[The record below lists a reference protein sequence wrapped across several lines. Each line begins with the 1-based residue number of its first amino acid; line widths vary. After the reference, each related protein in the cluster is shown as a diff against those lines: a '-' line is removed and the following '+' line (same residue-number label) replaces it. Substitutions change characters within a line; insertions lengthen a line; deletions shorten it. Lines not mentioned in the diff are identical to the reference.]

1 MGNGGDPMKVL
12 DMKPTF
18 DNIFKSLKRDNIG
31 RNADVFRFASILNAI
46 DDRCSIAI
54 DGNWG
59 SGKTFFVQQVKM
71 VLDAYNDSIDS
82 QNASTRNEIRKLG
95 DAFYQREVQ
104 KRNADDEC
112 FLQPQV
118 CVYYDAWE
126 NDNDDDPVLSLVY
139 SILCSSNTDFSFK
152 NRSAVD
158 IGASLLELFT
168 ERNWTQVVQA
178 LRGDNPLEQ
187 LNKEKNI
194 EQQVKEFLDAL
205 LPERGNRL
213 VVLIDELDRC
223 KPSYAV
229 RVLERIKHYF
239 ENDRITFV
247 FSVNTKELQHTIRKH
262 YGNDFDGAR
271 YLERFFDLRISL
283 PEPNLDRYYQCIGF
297 DRAHN
302 TYDII
307 CKEVIKNY
315 HFELR
320 EIEKYIF
327 INSLV
332 RKTEV
337 YNYYMGDAMQFCF
350 YYIVPIMIGLKI
362 HDENRYFAFIEGRD
376 SKPMLDQSDALS
388 FNYFSDLLNNNET
401 FDVRQQ
407 SMKVVTV
414 EEKLEEVYRVL
425 FIEKQESDMKERRV
439 GSIVFLPSCRETI
452 LRITSLLSEYTSLS
466 DA

>member
-1 MGNGGDPMKVL
+1 MFAQKLLSGISSGHL
-12 DMKPTF
+12 HCT
-18 DNIFKSLKRDNIG
+18 KRCTLCADTVG
-31 RNADVFRFASILNAI
+31 RNADVFRFASILNEI
-46 DDRCSIAI
+46 DGRCSIAV

-59 SGKTFFVQQVKM
+59 SGKTFFVKQVKM
-71 VLDAYNDSIDS
+71 VMDAYNDFIKTEDD
-82 QNASTRNEIRKLG
+82 ATRNEIRVIG
-95 DAFYQREVQ
+95 DAFYQREAQ
-104 KRNADDEC
+104 LRNADDEC

-126 NDNDDDPVLSLVY
+126 NDNDDDPILSLVY
-139 SILCSSNTDFSFK
+139 SILRSVNTDFSFK
-152 NRSAVD
+152 DRSVVD
-158 IGASLLELFT
+158 IGESLLELFT
-168 ERNWTQVVQA
+168 ELNWTQVVEA
-178 LRGDNPLEQ
+178 LRGENPLEQ
-187 LNKEKNI
+187 LQKEKNI

-213 VVLIDELDRC
+213 VVLVDELDRC

-229 RVLERIKHYF
+229 RMLERIKHYF

-247 FSVNTKELQHTIRKH
+247 FSVNTRELQHTIRKH
-262 YGNDFDGAR
+262 YGNDFDGAK

-283 PEPNLDRYYQCIGF
+283 PEPNLDKYYQCIGF

-337 YNYYMGDAMQFCF
+337 FNYYLGDAMQFCF

-362 HDENRYFAFIEGRD
+362 HDENRYFDFIEGRD

-388 FNYFSDLLNNNET
+388 FNFFSILLNNKET
-401 FDVRQQ
+401 FDSRQQ
-407 SMKVVTV
+407 SLKVVTV
-414 EEKLEEVYRVL
+414 EEKLEEVYHVL
-425 FIEKQESDMKERRV
+425 FIEKQESDMEERRV
-439 GSIVFLPSCRETI
+439 GSIGFLPSSREMI
-452 LRITSLLSEYTSLS
+452 LRITSLLSKYSHI
-466 DA
+466 

>member
-1 MGNGGDPMKVL
+1 MKAL
-12 DMKPTF
+12 DMKPTSDNLF
-18 DNIFKSLKRDNIG
+18 DALKEDTVG
-31 RNADVFRFASILNAI
+31 RNADVFRFASILNEI
-46 DDRCSIAI
+46 DGRCSIAV

-59 SGKTFFVQQVKM
+59 SGKTFFVKQVKM
-71 VLDAYNDSIDS
+71 VMDAYNDFIKTEDD
-82 QNASTRNEIRKLG
+82 ATRNEIRVIG
-95 DAFYQREVQ
+95 DAFYRREAQ
-104 KRNADDEC
+104 LRNADDEC

-126 NDNDDDPVLSLVY
+126 NDNDDDPILSLVY
-139 SILCSSNTDFSFK
+139 SILRSVNTDFSFK
-152 NRSAVD
+152 DRSVVD

-168 ERNWTQVVQA
+168 EVNWTQVVEA
-178 LRGDNPLEQ
+178 LRGENPLEQ
-187 LNKEKNI
+187 LQKEKNI

-213 VVLIDELDRC
+213 VVLVDELDRC

-229 RVLERIKHYF
+229 RMLERIKHYF

-247 FSVNTKELQHTIRKH
+247 FSVNTRELQHTIRKH

-283 PEPNLDRYYQCIGF
+283 PEPDLDRYYQSIGF

-302 TYDII
+302 TYEII

-337 YNYYMGDAMQFCF
+337 FNYYLGNAMQFCF

-362 HDENRYFAFIEGRD
+362 HDENRYFDFIEGRD

-388 FNYFSDLLNNNET
+388 FNFFSILLNNKET
-401 FDVRQQ
+401 FDSRQQ
-407 SMKVVTV
+407 SLKVVTV
-414 EEKLEEVYRVL
+414 EEKLEEVYHVL
-425 FIEKQESDMKERRV
+425 FIEKQESDMEERRV
-439 GSIVFLPSCRETI
+439 GSIGFLPSSREMI
-452 LRITSLLSEYTSLS
+452 LRITSLLSKYSRI
-466 DA
+466 

>member
-1 MGNGGDPMKVL
+1 MKAL
-12 DMKPTF
+12 DMKPTSDNLF
-18 DNIFKSLKRDNIG
+18 DALKEDTVG
-31 RNADVFRFASILNAI
+31 RNADVFRFASILNEI
-46 DDRCSIAI
+46 DGRCSIAV

-59 SGKTFFVQQVKM
+59 SGKTFFVKQVKM
-71 VLDAYNDSIDS
+71 VMDAYNDFIKTEDD
-82 QNASTRNEIRKLG
+82 ATRNEIRVIG
-95 DAFYQREVQ
+95 DAFYQREAQ
-104 KRNADDEC
+104 LRNADDEC

-126 NDNDDDPVLSLVY
+126 NDNDDDPILSLVY
-139 SILCSSNTDFSFK
+139 SILRSVNTDFSFK
-152 NRSAVD
+152 DRSVVD
-158 IGASLLELFT
+158 IGESLLELFT
-168 ERNWTQVVQA
+168 ELNWTQVVEA
-178 LRGDNPLEQ
+178 LRGENPLEQ
-187 LNKEKNI
+187 LQKEKNI

-213 VVLIDELDRC
+213 VVLVDELDRC

-229 RVLERIKHYF
+229 RMLERIKHYF

-247 FSVNTKELQHTIRKH
+247 FSVNTRELQHTIRKH
-262 YGNDFDGAR
+262 YGNDFDGAK

-283 PEPNLDRYYQCIGF
+283 PEPNLDKYYQCIGF

-337 YNYYMGDAMQFCF
+337 FNYYLGDAMQFCF

-362 HDENRYFAFIEGRD
+362 HDENRYFDFIEGRD

-388 FNYFSDLLNNNET
+388 FNFFSILLNNKET
-401 FDVRQQ
+401 FDSRQQ
-407 SMKVVTV
+407 SLKVVTV
-414 EEKLEEVYRVL
+414 EEKLEEVYHVL
-425 FIEKQESDMKERRV
+425 FIEKQESDMEERRV
-439 GSIVFLPSCRETI
+439 GSIGFLPSSREMI
-452 LRITSLLSEYTSLS
+452 LRITSLLSKYSHI
-466 DA
+466 